1 MKKNFIYL
9 TMTLLMGLFAS
20 CSQEETGNDSANQ
33 SKLFSIMA
41 ELPAEY
47 SGKTRAI
54 PAVDAHYL
62 RCILEI
68 TDTEGN
74 RVHREEK
81 LGTEANGD
89 GKLSFTFAIEA
100 DGTYN
105 YLMWAD
111 FIDANGQQKDPVTG
125 RYTDKFFN
133 TEDLT
138 NITVINPVL
147 LYNTDACDAF
157 SGYGSFEKEQATLGN
172 PLNITL
178 VRPFAK
184 LIVSDKSKENFD
196 KCTSV
201 SVSQEIPTG
210 FNVLTGT
217 VSSEMTK
224 VTLPATAPLG
234 TGEQTGESH
243 DLQLFSCYIFADDD
257 ALGEIAM
264 TFETSDGGRTIAIPA
279 NVPVK
284 QNTRTQVRGY
294 LIAESQNNG
303 QIDTDFEGWNPDI
316 DGGDV
321 EPTEPT
327 VNPEVGDYYYSDG
340 TYSSELKEDANNPC
354 IGIVFATKA
363 LDGDVASN
371 YGSYTSIKGYA
382 MALESAPTN
391 TRKELCSNTM
401 NGTIDFTGLELTKT
415 GYENTKA
422 LLADTRYID
431 HKDAYPIIVD
441 FIAFKDKTATPEK
454 SSGWYIPSIGQLK
467 EMVIGYYGFEENA
480 KNDVLVNAVNA
491 IENANKFVHTTA
503 SARYILSSTINNKS
517 VAPVTLNNNVL
528 DANTRVQ
535 TIFHT
540 DASKAGVQGQIR
552 PILTI
557 LE

>member
-9 TMTLLMGLFAS
+9 AMTLLVGLFSS
-20 CSQEETGNDSANQ
+20 CSQEETVDASASQ
-33 SKLFSIMA
+33 SKLFSITA
-41 ELPAEY
+41 ELPTEY
-47 SGKTRAI
+47 RANTRAI
-54 PAVDAHYL
+54 PAVENHYL

-68 TDTEGN
+68 TDMDGN

-81 LGTEANGD
+81 LGTDANAD
-89 GKLSFTFAIEA
+89 GKLSFSFAIEA
-100 DGTYN
+100 AGTYN
-105 YLMWAD
+105 YRMWAD
-111 FIDANGQQKDPVTG
+111 FIDADGQEKDPVTG
-125 RYTDKFFN
+125 RYADKFFN

-210 FNVLTGT
+210 FNVSKGT

-316 DGGDV
+316 NGGDV

-340 TYSSELKEDANNPC
+340 TYSKELDTKAGTRTCVGIIFDLAEGDDIAHYSGLGLEKINGWVVALEDA
-354 IGIVFATKA
+354 GVKKA
-363 LDGDVASN
+363 WASTALETN
-371 YGSYTSIKGYA
+371 ENLEGVTTLTSIPAAENELLGY
-382 MALESAPTN
+382 S
-391 TRKELCSNTM
+391 
-401 NGTIDFTGLELTKT
+401 
-415 GYENTKA
+415 NTKA
-422 LLADTRYID
+422 ISAQVGERTFPAQAACID
-431 HKDAYPIIVD
+431 WTPT
-441 FIAFKDKTATPEK
+441 IAGT
-454 SSGWYIPSIGQLK
+454 SGWYMPSIGQLARLLK
-467 EMVIGYYGFEENA
+467 VHESIDKQLEAASGQ
-480 KNDVLVNAVNA
+480 VLS
-491 IENANKFVHTTA
+491 ANV
-503 SARYILSSTINNKS
+503 YLSSTLYKNTSGISNPLGITFKKD
-517 VAPVTLNNNVL
+517 
-528 DANTRVQ
+528 DANY
-535 TIFHT
+535 
-540 DASKAGVQGQIR
+540 GVNRAQKMTSGYYSR
-552 PILTI
+552 AILTF
-557 LE
+557 

>member
-33 SKLFSIMA
+33 SKLFSITA

-54 PAVDAHYL
+54 PAVDNHYL

-105 YLMWAD
+105 YRMWAD

-340 TYSSELKEDANNPC
+340 TYSKELDTKAGTRTCVGIIFDLAEGDDIAHYSGLGLEKINGWVVALEDA
-354 IGIVFATKA
+354 GVKKA
-363 LDGDVASN
+363 WASTALETN
-371 YGSYTSIKGYA
+371 ENLEGVTTLTSIPAAENELLGY
-382 MALESAPTN
+382 S
-391 TRKELCSNTM
+391 
-401 NGTIDFTGLELTKT
+401 
-415 GYENTKA
+415 NTKA
-422 LLADTRYID
+422 ISAQVGERTFPAQAACID
-431 HKDAYPIIVD
+431 WTPT
-441 FIAFKDKTATPEK
+441 IAGT
-454 SSGWYIPSIGQLK
+454 SGWYMPSIGQLARLLK
-467 EMVIGYYGFEENA
+467 VHESIDKQLEAASGQ
-480 KNDVLVNAVNA
+480 VLS
-491 IENANKFVHTTA
+491 ANV
-503 SARYILSSTINNKS
+503 YLSSTLYKNTSGISNPLGITFKKD
-517 VAPVTLNNNVL
+517 
-528 DANTRVQ
+528 DANY
-535 TIFHT
+535 
-540 DASKAGVQGQIR
+540 GVNRAQKMTSGYYSR
-552 PILTI
+552 AILTF
-557 LE
+557 

>member
-33 SKLFSIMA
+33 SKLFSITA

-54 PAVDAHYL
+54 PAVDNHYL

-105 YLMWAD
+105 YRMWAD

-125 RYTDKFFN
+125 RYADKFFN

-157 SGYGSFEKEQATLGN
+157 SGYGSFEKDQATLGN

-210 FNVLTGT
+210 FNVSTGT

-316 DGGDV
+316 NGGDV

-363 LDGDVASN
+363 IDGDVASA
-371 YGSYTSIKGYA
+371 YGEYTSIKGYV
-382 MALESAPTN
+382 MALKSTA
-391 TRKELCSNTM
+391 RAQFCVKEM
-401 NGTIDFTGLELTKT
+401 RDVIDFTGLELAKT
-415 GYENTKA
+415 GYGNTTDLLSDSRYTENA
-422 LLADTRYID
+422 ES
-431 HKDAYPIIVD
+431 YPVITD
-441 FIAFKDKTATPEK
+441 FIAFKDQIVTPEK
-454 SSGWYIPSIGQLK
+454 SSDWYIPSIGQLK
-467 EMVIGYYGFEENA
+467 EMVIGYYGFEDTP
-480 KNDVLVNAVNA
+480 KNDVFVSAVNT
-491 IENANKFVHTTA
+491 IGANNFVDNK
-503 SARYILSSTINNKS
+503 SARYLLSSNISNSKVTPITITDG
-517 VAPVTLNNNVL
+517 VLN
-528 DANTRVQ
+528 ANTPAQ
-535 TIFHT
+535 LIFNSN
-540 DASKAGVQGQIR
+540 AEKLGVQGQIR